1 MFYQLKITRKGT
13 KPPVWRRCTVAA
25 DVTFAKMAA
34 MLENLVQYPAGSP
47 YEIEFFQK
55 KVQIRENG
63 DGEAKN
69 NFTLLNAGET
79 ETAELMDS
87 EKWFTFRK
95 YGAAKEIPEYRV
107 DIEKKEEGTATVSV
121 IKEVKGEDDPY
132 WTEAPEEENIAA
144 ENEEAAKTAEDVAAV
159 VEAAA
164 RAAEAA
170 ETAEVPTGSRRN
182 PTVKDFLMSYRKED
196 LLSIAGELGLH
207 CKGMDQEEIAAKV
220 SAEVLKPEVM
230 KANFLVAD
238 DQEVLAFESAVQ
250 RKCFHVAE
258 GEWDTLQWLN
268 DMGYLVSYN
277 DDYAEVPAE
286 VAVAYS
292 EINTPEFQTL
302 RSQVNWMRDCFV
314 MVSYLYVSAP
324 AKTVYQMFSQ
334 RKGFDIGYEKFIELY
349 HEIPEKAC
357 ICQLVDDQ
365 LILKSALINNIYK
378 DIERR
383 QGGRKF
389 YIPSVDEVLD
399 YSKNGYPTKSASYQK
414 LGKFLMDEM
423 KVSDA
428 VKDQALFFIYKECS
442 MDGRMSA
449 IMENLG
455 QKGIQ
460 FNDEQLEKFTK
471 LIMDANNNT
480 RMLEF
485 RGYTPNEISGAV
497 WPFATGKPH
506 TAMPNS
512 FVPTAAPMQPASTRK
527 IYPNDPCP
535 CGSGKKYKKCCGR
548 RKKTE
553 YSPN

>member
-34 MLENLVQYPAGSP
+34 MLENLVQYPAGSS

-87 EKWFTFRK
+87 EKWFTFRQ
-95 YGAAKEIPEYRV
+95 YGADKEVPEYRV
-107 DIEKKEEGTATVSV
+107 DIEKKEEGTAEAPSI

-132 WTEAPEEENIAA
+132 WMEAPEKESAA
-144 ENEEAAKTAEDVAAV
+144 DEDVAAV

-164 RAAEAA
+164 RVAESAEA
-170 ETAEVPTGSRRN
+170 VTGSRRN

-207 CKGMDQEEIAAKV
+207 CKGMEKEEIAAKV

-238 DQEVLAFESAVQ
+238 DQEVQAFEAAVQ
-250 RKCFHVAE
+250 RKCFHVAD
-258 GEWDTLQWLN
+258 GEWATLEWLN
-268 DMGYLVSYN
+268 DMGYLVSYS

-286 VAVAYS
+286 VAAVYS

-302 RSQVNWMRDCFV
+302 RSQVNWLKDCLV

-324 AKTVYQMFSQ
+324 AKTVYEMFKQ
-334 RKGFDIGYEKFIELY
+334 KKGFDIGYDKFIELY
-349 HEIPEKAC
+349 HVIPEKAC
-357 ICQLVDDQ
+357 ICELVDDQ

-389 YIPSVDEVLD
+389 YIPSVDEILD
-399 YSKNGYPTKSASYQK
+399 YSRNGYPTKSASYQK

-442 MDGRMSA
+442 MDGRISA
-449 IMENLG
+449 IMENLN

-471 LIMDANNNT
+471 LIMDVNNNT

-485 RGYTPNEISGAV
+485 RGYIPNEISGAV

-512 FVPTAAPMQPASTRK
+512 FVPTAMPMQPASTRK

-548 RKKTE
+548 R
-553 YSPN
+553 

>member
-25 DVTFAKMAA
+25 DVTFANMAA
-34 MLENLVQYPAGSP
+34 MLEKLVQYPSGSL

-87 EKWFTFRK
+87 EKWFTFRQ
-95 YGAAKEIPEYRV
+95 YGADKEAPEYRV
-107 DIEKKEEGTATVSV
+107 DIEKKDEGTAEAPSIV
-121 IKEVKGEDDPY
+121 KEVKGEDDPY
-132 WTEAPEEENIAA
+132 WTEAPELECTAAVETEAETVKASEDIAA
-144 ENEEAAKTAEDVAAV
+144 TVAA

-164 RAAEAA
+164 RAAKADEAA
-170 ETAEVPTGSRRN
+170 TGSRRN

-207 CKGMDQEEIAAKV
+207 CKGMEQEEIAAKV
-220 SAEVLKPEVM
+220 A
-230 KANFLVAD
+230 
-238 DQEVLAFESAVQ
+238 
-250 RKCFHVAE
+250 
-258 GEWDTLQWLN
+258 
-268 DMGYLVSYN
+268 
-277 DDYAEVPAE
+277 AEVPAE
-286 VAVAYS
+286 VAAVYDQ
-292 EINTPEFQTL
+292 INTPEFRTL
-302 RSQVNWMRDCFV
+302 RSQVNWLKDCLV

-324 AKTVYQMFSQ
+324 AKTVYEMFRQ
-334 RKGFDIGYEKFIELY
+334 RKGFDIGYDRFIELY
-349 HEIPEKAC
+349 HTIPEKAC
-357 ICQLVDDQ
+357 ICELAEDQ
-365 LILKSALINNIYK
+365 LILKSALVNNIYK

-389 YIPSVDEVLD
+389 YIPSVDEILD
-399 YSKNGYPTKSASYQK
+399 YSENGYPTKSASYQR
-414 LGKFLMDEM
+414 LGRFLLDEM

-428 VKDQALFFIYKECS
+428 VKDQVLFFIYKECS

-449 IMENLG
+449 IMENLN

-460 FNDEQLEKFTK
+460 FNDDQLEKFTK
-471 LIMDANNNT
+471 LIMEANNNT

-512 FVPTAAPMQPASTRK
+512 FVPTAMPMQPASARK

-548 RKKTE
+548 R
-553 YSPN
+553 

>member
-34 MLENLVQYPAGSP
+34 MLEKLVQYPAGSP

-87 EKWFTFRK
+87 EKWFTFRQ
-95 YGAAKEIPEYRV
+95 YGADKEAPEYRV
-107 DIEKKEEGTATVSV
+107 DIEKKEEGTAAVSV

-132 WTEAPEEENIAA
+132 WTEAPGEENIAA

-170 ETAEVPTGSRRN
+170 ETAEAPAGSRRN

-196 LLSIAGELGLH
+196 ILSIAGELGLH

-268 DMGYLVSYN
+268 DMGYLVSYS

-286 VAVAYS
+286 VAAAYS

-399 YSKNGYPTKSASYQK
+399 YAKNGYPTRSASYQK

-512 FVPTAAPMQPASTRK
+512 FVPTAMPMQPASARK

-548 RKKTE
+548 R
-553 YSPN
+553 

>member
-34 MLENLVQYPAGSP
+34 MLENLVQYPTGSP

-87 EKWFTFRK
+87 EKWFTFRQ
-95 YGAAKEIPEYRV
+95 YGAAKETPEYRV
-107 DIEKKEEGTATVSV
+107 DIEKKEEGTVVVSV

-170 ETAEVPTGSRRN
+170 ETAEATAGSRRN

-268 DMGYLVSYN
+268 DMGYLVSYS

-286 VAVAYS
+286 VAAAYS

-302 RSQVNWMRDCFV
+302 RSQINWMRDCFV

-399 YSKNGYPTKSASYQK
+399 YAKNGYPTRSASYQK

-548 RKKTE
+548 R
-553 YSPN
+553 

>member
-25 DVTFAKMAA
+25 DVTFARMAA
-34 MLENLVQYPAGSP
+34 MLEKLVQYPAGSL

-87 EKWFTFRK
+87 EKWFTFRQ
-95 YGAAKEIPEYRV
+95 YGADKEAPEYRV
-107 DIEKKEEGTATVSV
+107 DIEKKDEGTAEAPFI

-132 WTEAPEEENIAA
+132 WTEAPELECTAAVETEAETVKASEDIAA
-144 ENEEAAKTAEDVAAV
+144 TVAA

-164 RAAEAA
+164 RAAKADEAA
-170 ETAEVPTGSRRN
+170 TGSRRN

-196 LLSIAGELGLH
+196 LFSIAGELGLH

-230 KANFLVAD
+230 KASFLVAD
-238 DQEVLAFESAVQ
+238 DQEVLAFEAAVQ
-250 RKCFHVAE
+250 RKCFHVSE
-258 GEWDTLQWLN
+258 DEWNTLEWLN
-268 DMGYLVSYN
+268 DMGYLVSYS

-286 VAVAYS
+286 VAAVYDQ
-292 EINTPEFQTL
+292 INTPEFRTL
-302 RSQVNWMRDCFV
+302 RSQVNWLKDCLV

-324 AKTVYQMFSQ
+324 AKTVYEMFKQ
-334 RKGFDIGYEKFIELY
+334 RKGFDIGYDRFIELY
-349 HEIPEKAC
+349 HTVPEKAC
-357 ICQLVDDQ
+357 ICELADDQ
-365 LILKSALINNIYK
+365 MILKSALVNNIYK

-389 YIPSVDEVLD
+389 YIPSVDEILD
-399 YSKNGYPTKSASYQK
+399 YSENGYPTKSASYQR
-414 LGKFLMDEM
+414 LGRFLLDEM

-428 VKDQALFFIYKECS
+428 VKDQVLFFIYKECS

-449 IMENLG
+449 IMENLN

-471 LIMDANNNT
+471 LIMEANNNT

-497 WPFATGKPH
+497 WPFATGRPH

-512 FVPTAAPMQPASTRK
+512 FVPTAMPMQPASARK
-527 IYPNDPCP
+527 IDPNDPCP

-548 RKKTE
+548 R
-553 YSPN
+553 

>member
-55 KVQIRENG
+55 KIQIRENG

-87 EKWFTFRK
+87 EKWFTFRQ
-95 YGAAKEIPEYRV
+95 YGAAKETPEYRV

-144 ENEEAAKTAEDVAAV
+144 ENKEAAKTAEDVAAM
-159 VEAAA
+159 VEAAV

-170 ETAEVPTGSRRN
+170 ETAEVPAGSRRN

-258 GEWDTLQWLN
+258 GEWATLQWLN
-268 DMGYLVSYN
+268 DMGYLVSYS

-286 VAVAYS
+286 VAAAYS

-399 YSKNGYPTKSASYQK
+399 YAKNGYPTRSASYQK

-548 RKKTE
+548 R
-553 YSPN
+553 

>member
-69 NFTLLNAGET
+69 NFTLLNAAET

-87 EKWFTFRK
+87 EKWFTFRQ
-95 YGAAKEIPEYRV
+95 YGADKEAPEYRV
-107 DIEKKEEGTATVSV
+107 DIEKKEEGTAEAPSI

-132 WTEAPEEENIAA
+132 WMETPETETAAVETDVETAKAAEDIAA
-144 ENEEAAKTAEDVAAV
+144 A

-164 RAAEAA
+164 RVAEAA
-170 ETAEVPTGSRRN
+170 ETATGSRRN
-182 PTVKDFLMSYRKED
+182 STVKDFLMSYRKED

-230 KANFLVAD
+230 KANFLAAD
-238 DQEVLAFESAVQ
+238 DQEVLAFEAAVQ
-250 RKCFHVAE
+250 RKCFHVTD
-258 GEWDTLQWLN
+258 GEWATLEWLN
-268 DMGYLVSYN
+268 DMGYLVSYS

-286 VAVAYS
+286 VVAVYN

-302 RSQVNWMRDCFV
+302 RSQVNWLKDCLV

-324 AKTVYQMFSQ
+324 AQTVYEMFKQ
-334 RKGFDIGYEKFIELY
+334 KKGFDIGYDRFIELY
-349 HEIPEKAC
+349 HAIPEKAC
-357 ICQLVDDQ
+357 ICELVDDQ

-389 YIPSVDEVLD
+389 YIPSVEEVMD
-399 YSKNGYPTKSASYQK
+399 YSRNGYPTRSASYQK

-512 FVPTAAPMQPASTRK
+512 FVPTAMPMQPASTRK

-548 RKKTE
+548 R
-553 YSPN
+553 

>member
-87 EKWFTFRK
+87 EKWFTFRQ
-95 YGAAKEIPEYRV
+95 YGAAKETPEYRV
-107 DIEKKEEGTATVSV
+107 DIEKKEEGTAVVSV

-144 ENEEAAKTAEDVAAV
+144 ENEESAKTAEDVAAV

-170 ETAEVPTGSRRN
+170 ETAEATAGSRRN

-268 DMGYLVSYN
+268 DMGYLVSYS
-277 DDYAEVPAE
+277 DDYAEVPVE
-286 VAVAYS
+286 VAAAYS

-399 YSKNGYPTKSASYQK
+399 YAKNGYPTRSASYQK

-506 TAMPNS
+506 TAMPS
-512 FVPTAAPMQPASTRK
+512 FVSTAAPMQPASTRK

-548 RKKTE
+548 R
-553 YSPN
+553 

>member
-548 RKKTE
+548 R
-553 YSPN
+553 

>member
-1 MFYQLKITRKGT
+1 
-13 KPPVWRRCTVAA
+13 
-25 DVTFAKMAA
+25 
-34 MLENLVQYPAGSP
+34 
-47 YEIEFFQK
+47 
-55 KVQIRENG
+55 
-63 DGEAKN
+63 
-69 NFTLLNAGET
+69 
-79 ETAELMDS
+79 
-87 EKWFTFRK
+87 
-95 YGAAKEIPEYRV
+95 
-107 DIEKKEEGTATVSV
+107 
-121 IKEVKGEDDPY
+121 
-132 WTEAPEEENIAA
+132 
-144 ENEEAAKTAEDVAAV
+144 
-159 VEAAA
+159 
-164 RAAEAA
+164 
-170 ETAEVPTGSRRN
+170 
-182 PTVKDFLMSYRKED
+182 
-196 LLSIAGELGLH
+196 
-207 CKGMDQEEIAAKV
+207 
-220 SAEVLKPEVM
+220 
-230 KANFLVAD
+230 
-238 DQEVLAFESAVQ
+238 
-250 RKCFHVAE
+250 
-258 GEWDTLQWLN
+258 
-268 DMGYLVSYN
+268 MGYLVSYS

-286 VAVAYS
+286 VAAAYS

-414 LGKFLMDEM
+414 LGRFLMDEM
-423 KVSDA
+423 NVSDA

-442 MDGRMSA
+442 MDGRTSA

-506 TAMPNS
+506 AAMPNS
-512 FVPTAAPMQPASTRK
+512 FVPTAMPMQPASTRK

-535 CGSGKKYKKCCGR
+535 CGSGKKYKKL
-548 RKKTE
+548 
-553 YSPN
+553 SLIHI

>member
-1 MFYQLKITRKGT
+1 MGESLSLEGVRGRMIDLTVELQNADGIMDGSRNSGNPNQEALDGYNEFRIELARNEEYTTVFTYDRKRQILEIDRTWSGVQRDVICTRKFQIT
-13 KPPVWRRCTVAA
+13 DDRQ
-25 DVTFAKMAA
+25 
-34 MLENLVQYPAGSP
+34 NLKLRFILDRSSIELFINDGS
-47 YEIEFFQK
+47 K
-55 KVQIRENG
+55 
-63 DGEAKN
+63 
-69 NFTLLNAGET
+69 
-79 ETAELMDS
+79 
-87 EKWFTFRK
+87 
-95 YGAAKEIPEYRV
+95 
-107 DIEKKEEGTATVSV
+107 TATTV
-121 IKEVKGEDDPY
+121 IPTPV
-132 WTEAPEEENIAA
+132 EAD
-144 ENEEAAKTAEDVAAV
+144 EAA
-159 VEAAA
+159 
-164 RAAEAA
+164 
-170 ETAEVPTGSRRN
+170 TGSRRN

-220 SAEVLKPEVM
+220 AAEVLKPEVM
-230 KANFLVAD
+230 KASFLVAD
-238 DQEVLAFESAVQ
+238 DQEVLAFEAAIQ

-258 GEWDTLQWLN
+258 DEWNTLEWLN
-268 DMGYLVSYN
+268 DMGYLVSYS

-286 VAVAYS
+286 VVAVYDQ
-292 EINTPEFQTL
+292 INTPEFQTL
-302 RSQVNWMRDCFV
+302 RSQVNWLKDCLI

-324 AKTVYQMFSQ
+324 AKTVYEMFKQ
-334 RKGFDIGYEKFIELY
+334 RKGFDIGYDRFIELY
-349 HEIPEKAC
+349 HTIPEKAC
-357 ICQLVDDQ
+357 ICELAEDQ
-365 LILKSALINNIYK
+365 LILKSALVNNIYK

-389 YIPSVDEVLD
+389 YIPSVDEILD
-399 YSKNGYPTKSASYQK
+399 YSENGYPTKSASYQR
-414 LGKFLMDEM
+414 LGRFLLDEI

-428 VKDQALFFIYKECS
+428 VKDQVLFFIYKECS

-449 IMENLG
+449 IMENLN

-471 LIMDANNNT
+471 LIMEANNNT

-512 FVPTAAPMQPASTRK
+512 FVPTAMPMQPASARK

-548 RKKTE
+548 R
-553 YSPN
+553 

>member
-87 EKWFTFRK
+87 EKWFTFRQ
-95 YGAAKEIPEYRV
+95 YGAAKETPEYRV
-107 DIEKKEEGTATVSV
+107 DIEKKEEGTVVVSV

-170 ETAEVPTGSRRN
+170 ETAEATAGSRRN

-268 DMGYLVSYN
+268 DMGYLVSYS

-286 VAVAYS
+286 VAAAYS

-302 RSQVNWMRDCFV
+302 RSQINWMRDCFV

-399 YSKNGYPTKSASYQK
+399 YAKNGYPTRSASYQK

-460 FNDEQLEKFTK
+460 FNNEQLEKFTK

-548 RKKTE
+548 R
-553 YSPN
+553 

>member
-34 MLENLVQYPAGSP
+34 MLENLVQYPAGSS

-69 NFTLLNAGET
+69 NFTLLNAAET

-87 EKWFTFRK
+87 EKWFTFRQ
-95 YGAAKEIPEYRV
+95 YGADKEVPEYRV
-107 DIEKKEEGTATVSV
+107 DIEKKEEGTAEAPSI

-132 WTEAPEEENIAA
+132 WMEVPEKESVEAVETEAETAKATEDIAA
-144 ENEEAAKTAEDVAAV
+144 AVEVAARV
-159 VEAAA
+159 
-164 RAAEAA
+164 AEAA
-170 ETAEVPTGSRRN
+170 EVPAGSRRN

-207 CKGMDQEEIAAKV
+207 CKGMEKEEIAAKV

-238 DQEVLAFESAVQ
+238 DQEVQAFEAAVQ
-250 RKCFHVAE
+250 RKCFHVTE
-258 GEWDTLQWLN
+258 GEWDTLEWLN
-268 DMGYLVSYN
+268 DMGYLVSYS

-286 VAVAYS
+286 VAAVYN

-302 RSQVNWMRDCFV
+302 RSQVNWMKDCLV

-324 AKTVYQMFSQ
+324 AQTVYEMFKQ
-334 RKGFDIGYEKFIELY
+334 KKGFDIGYDKFIELY
-349 HEIPEKAC
+349 HVIPEKAC
-357 ICQLVDDQ
+357 ICELVDDQ
-365 LILKSALINNIYK
+365 MILKSALINNIYK

-389 YIPSVDEVLD
+389 YIPSVDEILD
-399 YSKNGYPTKSASYQK
+399 YSRNGYPTRSASYQK
-414 LGKFLMDEM
+414 LGRFLMDEM
-423 KVSDA
+423 MVSDA
-428 VKDQALFFIYKECS
+428 VKDQVLFFIYKECS

-449 IMENLG
+449 IMENLN

-506 TAMPNS
+506 TSMPNS
-512 FVPTAAPMQPASTRK
+512 FVPTAMPMQPASTKK

-535 CGSGKKYKKCCGR
+535 CGSGKKYKMCCGR
-548 RKKTE
+548 R
-553 YSPN
+553 

>member
-87 EKWFTFRK
+87 EKWFTFRQ
-95 YGAAKEIPEYRV
+95 YGADKEAPEYRV
-107 DIEKKEEGTATVSV
+107 DIEKKEEGTVEAPSI

-132 WTEAPEEENIAA
+132 WMETPETENAAA
-144 ENEEAAKTAEDVAAV
+144 ETEVETAKTAEDVAAA

-164 RAAEAA
+164 RVAEAA
-170 ETAEVPTGSRRN
+170 ETATGSRRN

-207 CKGMDQEEIAAKV
+207 CKGMAQEEIAAKV

-230 KANFLVAD
+230 KANFLAAD
-238 DQEVLAFESAVQ
+238 DQEVLAFEAAVQ
-250 RKCFHVAE
+250 RKCFHVTD
-258 GEWDTLQWLN
+258 GEWATLEWLN
-268 DMGYLVSYN
+268 DMGYLVSYS

-286 VAVAYS
+286 VVAVYN

-302 RSQVNWMRDCFV
+302 RSQVNWLKDCLV

-324 AKTVYQMFSQ
+324 AQTVYEMFKQ
-334 RKGFDIGYEKFIELY
+334 KKGFDIGYDRFIELY
-349 HEIPEKAC
+349 HAIPEKAC
-357 ICQLVDDQ
+357 ICELVDDQ

-389 YIPSVDEVLD
+389 YIPSVEEVMD
-399 YSKNGYPTKSASYQK
+399 YSRNGYPTRSASYQK
-414 LGKFLMDEM
+414 LGRFLMDEM

-512 FVPTAAPMQPASTRK
+512 FVPTAMPMQPASTRK

-548 RKKTE
+548 R
-553 YSPN
+553 

>member
-34 MLENLVQYPAGSP
+34 MLENLVQYPAGSS

-69 NFTLLNAGET
+69 NFTLLNAAET

-87 EKWFTFRK
+87 EKWFTFRQ
-95 YGAAKEIPEYRV
+95 YGADKEVPEYRV
-107 DIEKKEEGTATVSV
+107 DIEKKEEGTAEAPSI

-132 WTEAPEEENIAA
+132 WMEVPEKESVEAVETEAETAKATEDIAA
-144 ENEEAAKTAEDVAAV
+144 AVEVAARV
-159 VEAAA
+159 
-164 RAAEAA
+164 AEAA
-170 ETAEVPTGSRRN
+170 EVPAGSRRN

-207 CKGMDQEEIAAKV
+207 CKGMEKEEIAAKV

-238 DQEVLAFESAVQ
+238 DQEVQAFEAAVQ
-250 RKCFHVAE
+250 RKCFHVTE
-258 GEWDTLQWLN
+258 GEWDTLEWLN
-268 DMGYLVSYN
+268 DMGYLVSYS

-286 VAVAYS
+286 VAAVYN

-302 RSQVNWMRDCFV
+302 RSQVNWMKDCLV

-324 AKTVYQMFSQ
+324 AQTVYEMFKQ
-334 RKGFDIGYEKFIELY
+334 KKGFDIGYDKFIELY
-349 HEIPEKAC
+349 HVIPEKAC
-357 ICQLVDDQ
+357 ICELVDDQ
-365 LILKSALINNIYK
+365 MILKSALINNIYK

-389 YIPSVDEVLD
+389 YIPSVDEILD
-399 YSKNGYPTKSASYQK
+399 YSRNGYPTRSASYQK
-414 LGKFLMDEM
+414 LGRFLMDEM
-423 KVSDA
+423 MVSDA
-428 VKDQALFFIYKECS
+428 VKDQVLFFIYKECS

-449 IMENLG
+449 IMENLN

-506 TAMPNS
+506 TSMPNS
-512 FVPTAAPMQPASTRK
+512 FVPTAMPMQLASTKK

-548 RKKTE
+548 R
-553 YSPN
+553 

>member
-34 MLENLVQYPAGSP
+34 MLENLVQYPAGSS

-69 NFTLLNAGET
+69 NFTLLNAAET

-87 EKWFTFRK
+87 EKWFTFRQ
-95 YGAAKEIPEYRV
+95 YGADKEVPEYRV
-107 DIEKKEEGTATVSV
+107 DIEKKEEGTAEAPSI

-132 WTEAPEEENIAA
+132 WMEAPEKESVEAVETEAETAKATEDIAA
-144 ENEEAAKTAEDVAAV
+144 AVEVAARV
-159 VEAAA
+159 
-164 RAAEAA
+164 AEAA
-170 ETAEVPTGSRRN
+170 EVPAGSRRN

-207 CKGMDQEEIAAKV
+207 CKGMEKEEIAAKV

-238 DQEVLAFESAVQ
+238 DQEVQAFEAAVQ
-250 RKCFHVAE
+250 RKCFHVTE
-258 GEWDTLQWLN
+258 GEWDTLEWLN
-268 DMGYLVSYN
+268 DMGYLVSYS

-286 VAVAYS
+286 VAAVYN

-302 RSQVNWMRDCFV
+302 RSQVNWMKDCLV

-324 AKTVYQMFSQ
+324 AQTVYEMFKQ
-334 RKGFDIGYEKFIELY
+334 KKGFDIGYDKFIELY
-349 HEIPEKAC
+349 HVIPEKAC
-357 ICQLVDDQ
+357 ICELVDDQ
-365 LILKSALINNIYK
+365 MILKSALINNIYK
-378 DIERR
+378 YIERR

-389 YIPSVDEVLD
+389 YIPSVDEILD
-399 YSKNGYPTKSASYQK
+399 YSRNGYPTRSASYQK
-414 LGKFLMDEM
+414 LGRFLMDEM
-423 KVSDA
+423 MVSDA
-428 VKDQALFFIYKECS
+428 VKDQVLFFIYKECS

-449 IMENLG
+449 IMENLN

-506 TAMPNS
+506 TSMPNS
-512 FVPTAAPMQPASTRK
+512 FVPTAMPMQPASTKK

-548 RKKTE
+548 R
-553 YSPN
+553 

>member
-87 EKWFTFRK
+87 EKWFTFRQ
-95 YGAAKEIPEYRV
+95 YGADKEAPEYRV
-107 DIEKKEEGTATVSV
+107 DIEKKEEGTAEAPSI

-132 WTEAPEEENIAA
+132 WMETPETEIAA
-144 ENEEAAKTAEDVAAV
+144 AETAVETAKATEDIAAA

-164 RAAEAA
+164 RVAEAA
-170 ETAEVPTGSRRN
+170 ETATGSRRN

-207 CKGMDQEEIAAKV
+207 CKGMDQEEIAVKV

-230 KANFLVAD
+230 KANFLAAD
-238 DQEVLAFESAVQ
+238 DQEVLAFEAAVQ
-250 RKCFHVAE
+250 RKCFHVAD
-258 GEWDTLQWLN
+258 GEWATLEWMN
-268 DMGYLVSYN
+268 DMGYLVSYS

-286 VAVAYS
+286 VVAVYN

-302 RSQVNWMRDCFV
+302 RSQVNWLKDCLV

-324 AKTVYQMFSQ
+324 AQTVYEMFKQ
-334 RKGFDIGYEKFIELY
+334 KKGFDIGYDKFIELY
-349 HEIPEKAC
+349 HTIPEKAC
-357 ICQLVDDQ
+357 ICELVDDQ

-389 YIPSVDEVLD
+389 YIPSVEEVMD
-399 YSKNGYPTKSASYQK
+399 YSRNGYPTRSASYQK
-414 LGKFLMDEM
+414 LGRFLMDEM

-506 TAMPNS
+506 TSMPNS
-512 FVPTAAPMQPASTRK
+512 FVPTAMPMQPASTRK

-548 RKKTE
+548 R
-553 YSPN
+553 

>member
-34 MLENLVQYPAGSP
+34 MLENLVQYPAGSS

-87 EKWFTFRK
+87 EKWFTFRQ
-95 YGAAKEIPEYRV
+95 YGADREAPEYRV
-107 DIEKKEEGTATVSV
+107 DIEKKEEGTAEAPSI

-132 WTEAPEEENIAA
+132 WMEASEKESVEAVETEVETAKATEDIA
-144 ENEEAAKTAEDVAAV
+144 VA
-159 VEAAA
+159 VEAAT
-164 RAAEAA
+164 RVAEAA
-170 ETAEVPTGSRRN
+170 EVPAGSRRN

-207 CKGMDQEEIAAKV
+207 CKGMEKEEIAAKV

-238 DQEVLAFESAVQ
+238 DQEVQAFEAAVQ
-250 RKCFHVAE
+250 RKCFHVTE
-258 GEWDTLQWLN
+258 GEWDTLEWLN
-268 DMGYLVSYN
+268 DMGYLVSYS

-286 VAVAYS
+286 VAAVYN

-302 RSQVNWMRDCFV
+302 RSQVNWMKDCLV

-324 AKTVYQMFSQ
+324 AQTVYEMFKQ
-334 RKGFDIGYEKFIELY
+334 KKGFDIGYDKFIELY
-349 HEIPEKAC
+349 HVIPEKAC
-357 ICQLVDDQ
+357 ICELVDDQ
-365 LILKSALINNIYK
+365 MILKSALINNIYK

-389 YIPSVDEVLD
+389 YIPSVDEILD
-399 YSKNGYPTKSASYQK
+399 YSRNGYPTRSASYQK
-414 LGKFLMDEM
+414 LGRFLMDEM
-423 KVSDA
+423 MVSDA
-428 VKDQALFFIYKECS
+428 VKDQVLFFIYKECS

-449 IMENLG
+449 IMENLN

-506 TAMPNS
+506 TSMPNS
-512 FVPTAAPMQPASTRK
+512 FVPTAMPMQPASTKK

-548 RKKTE
+548 R
-553 YSPN
+553 

>member
-79 ETAELMDS
+79 ETTELMDS
-87 EKWFTFRK
+87 EKWFTFRQ
-95 YGAAKEIPEYRV
+95 YGAEKEAPEYRV
-107 DIEKKEEGTATVSV
+107 DIEKKEEGTVEAPSI

-132 WTEAPEEENIAA
+132 WTEAPEKESAAVETEVETTKAAEDIAA
-144 ENEEAAKTAEDVAAV
+144 A

-164 RAAEAA
+164 RVAEAA
-170 ETAEVPTGSRRN
+170 ETAGVPAGGRRN
-182 PTVKDFLMSYRKED
+182 PTVEDFLMSYRKED

-207 CKGMDQEEIAAKV
+207 CKGMEKEEIAAKV

-230 KANFLVAD
+230 KANFLAAD
-238 DQEVLAFESAVQ
+238 DQEVLAFEAAVQ

-258 GEWDTLQWLN
+258 GEWDTLEWLN
-268 DMGYLVSYN
+268 DMGYLVSYS

-286 VAVAYS
+286 VAAVYDQ
-292 EINTPEFQTL
+292 INTPEFQTL
-302 RSQVNWMRDCFV
+302 RSQVNWLKDCLV

-324 AKTVYQMFSQ
+324 AKTVYEMFKQ
-334 RKGFDIGYEKFIELY
+334 KKGFDIGYDKFIELY
-349 HEIPEKAC
+349 HVIPEKAC
-357 ICQLVDDQ
+357 ICELVDDQ

-399 YSKNGYPTKSASYQK
+399 YSRNGYPARSASYQK
-414 LGKFLMDEM
+414 LGRFLMDEM
-423 KVSDA
+423 MVSDA
-428 VKDQALFFIYKECS
+428 VKDQVLFFIYKECS
-442 MDGRMSA
+442 IDGRMSA
-449 IMENLG
+449 IMENMN

-512 FVPTAAPMQPASTRK
+512 FVPTAMPMQPASTRK

-548 RKKTE
+548 R
-553 YSPN
+553 

>member
-69 NFTLLNAGET
+69 NFTLLNAAET

-87 EKWFTFRK
+87 EKWFTFRQ
-95 YGAAKEIPEYRV
+95 YGADKEAPEYRV
-107 DIEKKEEGTATVSV
+107 DIEKKEEGTAEAPSI

-132 WTEAPEEENIAA
+132 WMETPETETAAVETDVETAKAAEDIAA
-144 ENEEAAKTAEDVAAV
+144 A

-164 RAAEAA
+164 RVAEAA
-170 ETAEVPTGSRRN
+170 ETATGSRRN
-182 PTVKDFLMSYRKED
+182 STVKDFLMSYRKED

-230 KANFLVAD
+230 KANFLAAD
-238 DQEVLAFESAVQ
+238 DQEVLAFEAAVQ
-250 RKCFHVAE
+250 RKCFHVTD
-258 GEWDTLQWLN
+258 GEWATLEWLN
-268 DMGYLVSYN
+268 DMGYLVSYS

-286 VAVAYS
+286 VVAVYN

-302 RSQVNWMRDCFV
+302 RSQVNWLKDCLV

-324 AKTVYQMFSQ
+324 AQTVYEMFKQ
-334 RKGFDIGYEKFIELY
+334 KKGFDIGYDRFIELY
-349 HEIPEKAC
+349 HAIPEKAC
-357 ICQLVDDQ
+357 ICELVDDQ

-389 YIPSVDEVLD
+389 YIPSVEEVMD
-399 YSKNGYPTKSASYQK
+399 YSRNGYPTRSASYQK

-548 RKKTE
+548 R
-553 YSPN
+553 

>member
-87 EKWFTFRK
+87 EKWFTFRQ
-95 YGAAKEIPEYRV
+95 YGADKEAPEYRV
-107 DIEKKEEGTATVSV
+107 DIEKKEEGTAEAPSI

-132 WTEAPEEENIAA
+132 WMETPETEIAA
-144 ENEEAAKTAEDVAAV
+144 AETAVETAKATEDIAAA

-164 RAAEAA
+164 RVAEAA
-170 ETAEVPTGSRRN
+170 ETATGSRRN

-207 CKGMDQEEIAAKV
+207 CKGMDQEEIAVKV

-230 KANFLVAD
+230 KANFLAAD
-238 DQEVLAFESAVQ
+238 DQEVLAFEAAVQ
-250 RKCFHVAE
+250 RKCFHVAD
-258 GEWDTLQWLN
+258 GEWATLEWMN
-268 DMGYLVSYN
+268 DMGYLVSYS

-286 VAVAYS
+286 VVAVYN

-302 RSQVNWMRDCFV
+302 RSQVNWLKDCLV

-324 AKTVYQMFSQ
+324 AQTVYEMFKQ
-334 RKGFDIGYEKFIELY
+334 KKGFDIGYDKFIELY
-349 HEIPEKAC
+349 HTIPEKAC
-357 ICQLVDDQ
+357 ICELVDDQ

-389 YIPSVDEVLD
+389 YIPSVEEVMD
-399 YSKNGYPTKSASYQK
+399 YSRNGYPTRSASYQK
-414 LGKFLMDEM
+414 LGRFLMDEM

-548 RKKTE
+548 R
-553 YSPN
+553 